1 MQLSSYI
8 KLQCTLVMEVMALFH
23 HKNVVIIVIFY
34 ACGKRPLGS
43 SFIKF
48 VEVLAF
54 VLQKVALS

>member
-1 MQLSSYI
+1 
-8 KLQCTLVMEVMALFH
+8 MEVMAVFH
-23 HKNVVIIVIFY
+23 HKNVVVIVIFY

-43 SFIKF
+43 SFFKF